1 MQSKLCDDWQLAN
14 SLKVHAELRF
24 KCKLHPSH
32 PGWSWV
38 VRHASWLHNRF
49 HVKANGR
56 TCFEELHQTRYK
68 QDVVPWAEKV
78 LFMEPRPKHR
88 RLKGGRR
95 AQKMGA
101 AMEPGIWLGRTE
113 ESDEHLVGTARGV
126 LRARTV
132 RRMTP
137 DKRWDSELF
146 FGFRGVPWDVTADA
160 LPAKPRSKVMVHF
173 TMPSSEVVPQPD
185 GSNLTH
191 GGDAVEPQAVG
202 EDRSSGYAPTTPLG
216 RSEPGDVGFESPAEG
231 EESPSR
237 AAGYLTPA
245 SPRSPSHKRQGS
257 EPDRPTKTQVVED
270 ESPGQG
276 SKRRADTPAEALDPR
291 TEDYQE
297 GISPERPGGVLQV
310 YETVDEAPAPV
321 PDEAWDLLESDDL
334 VGDPTDHP
342 DTWDEERWGQE
353 MHNGKAREL
362 KSLADY
368 QVYVPVP
375 REESHGKKFITT
387 RWEEVPKWKQGR
399 WIVRSRFVAR
409 EFRWKDPGRDDL
421 FGVTSSA
428 NTGRILDYLL
438 TKKSLRV

>member
-1 MQSKLCDDWQLAN
+1 MRHEKVKLRSDGEPTIKSLVRKSKTGGVKSTPLWSKKLLSTVLPAMDVPSVQSKLCDDWQLAN

-276 SKRRADTPAEALDPR
+276 SKSAELTLPLR
-291 TEDYQE
+291 HWTQ
-297 GISPERPGGVLQV
+297 G
-310 YETVDEAPAPV
+310 
-321 PDEAWDLLESDDL
+321 
-334 VGDPTDHP
+334 
-342 DTWDEERWGQE
+342 
-353 MHNGKAREL
+353 L
-362 KSLADY
+362 K
-368 QVYVPVP
+368 
-375 REESHGKKFITT
+375 T
-387 RWEEVPKWKQGR
+387 
-399 WIVRSRFVAR
+399 
-409 EFRWKDPGRDDL
+409 
-421 FGVTSSA
+421 
-428 NTGRILDYLL
+428 
-438 TKKSLRV
+438 TKKASALKGQVGYYKSMRLWMKPQHLCQTKHGTSLSRMTWSVILLIIRTPGMKRDGVRKCTMEKLVS